1 MEFPFILFNFFFS
14 WQIHFRLCIWMSWI
28 FIAARGL
35 SRVAASGG
43 YSLVV
48 VHGLLIDGGFSW
60 FGAWALEC
68 GLSSCGEWA

>member
-1 MEFPFILFNFFFS
+1 
-14 WQIHFRLCIWMSWI
+14 MSWI